1 VVVANVVRA
10 FAIALIGCWL
20 PMIEAQSKVFTPAN
34 DVSFTIASEHSSYKI
49 GEPITFVYRIRNIS
63 HAAVFAPRWVWDV
76 QCPAPPHVWAGLE
89 DSSGKHYIPG
99 YGGSC
104 LGPNKIDVPQA
115 MRKAS
120 VLLKPGEVF
129 QNSFQLETTMFRA
142 TLMPG
147 DYRLEATLSDGV
159 ITNSLKRRRPIWAC

>member
-1 VVVANVVRA
+1 
-10 FAIALIGCWL
+10 
-20 PMIEAQSKVFTPAN
+20 
-34 DVSFTIASEHSSYKI
+34 
-49 GEPITFVYRIRNIS
+49 
-63 HAAVFAPRWVWDV
+63 
-76 QCPAPPHVWAGLE
+76 
-89 DSSGKHYIPG
+89 
-99 YGGSC
+99 
-104 LGPNKIDVPQA
+104 